1 MKWLFGLYT
10 FKQQSCAFYHRII
23 TIWQWWYLLPAFL
36 YPVPH
41 HLYILIRNWLIL
53 QQFKTR
59 LFHTILQLTR
69 DLSSFRWVNKM
80 WLHFPHI
87 CNFGLWSEIYRSLSE
102 LIIRAPLCRRPVVTT
117 PSVRPSSIRLTSL
130 VQSIFSL
137 TSNQS
142 GCTSPSECL

>member
-1 MKWLFGLYT
+1 MLLNNRVVHSIIESLLFDNGDICFQL
-10 FKQQSCAFYHRII
+10 
-23 TIWQWWYLLPAFL
+23 FL

-59 LFHTILQLTR
+59 LFHTILQLKR

-142 GCTSPSECL
+142 GCTSPSECI